1 MTTDADLIAAFL
13 AKRSV
18 TVVPTGA
25 RTMTNADMK
34 RAIGYEPDTVRRVE
48 QGARIASYDH
58 LGRAVYV
65 NELGEIVARDL

>member
-13 AKRSV
+13 ATRGATKCE
-18 TVVPTGA
+18 PGA

-34 RAIGYEPDTVRRVE
+34 RAIGYEPDVVRTVER
-48 QGARIASYDH
+48 GARIASYDH

-65 NELGEIVARDL
+65 NEEGEIVARDL

>member
-18 TVVPTGA
+18 TVVPAGE
-25 RTMTNADMK
+25 RTMTNAQLK
-34 RAIGYEPDTVRRVE
+34 SAIGYEPDTVRRVDE
-48 QGARIASYDH
+48 GARIASYDH

-65 NELGEIVARDL
+65 NAIGEIVARDL